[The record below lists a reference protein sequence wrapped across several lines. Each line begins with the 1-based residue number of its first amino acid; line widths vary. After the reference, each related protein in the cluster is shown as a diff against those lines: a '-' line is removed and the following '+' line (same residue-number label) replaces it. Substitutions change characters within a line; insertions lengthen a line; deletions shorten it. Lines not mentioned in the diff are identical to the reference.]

1 MRDRGLGW
9 IVIVVGDEIM
19 NRVLGEEFAIFL
31 GELGRERLVVREHQG
46 GLIELRDDIRDREG
60 LSRPRNPEQSLV
72 SKSLLKT
79 FRQRG
84 NRRRLIAR
92 RLEGQME
99 LEVSHSMR
107 LRTVLDLLRLGLRGW
122 LWGRRQRAV
131 R

>member
-1 MRDRGLGW
+1 
-9 IVIVVGDEIM
+9 M

-107 LRTVLDLLRLGLRGW
+107 LRTLLDILRIVHRGW
-122 LWGRRQRAV
+122 LCGRRQRAV